1 MIRPIKSRR
10 LNVRETQMFKKYKQ
24 IKRCFTLVEL
34 LVAMAVFSVMLLL
47 MMQFFSGAQRIWVS
61 TEQKNNLYADA
72 RVAMD
77 LISTFLQGTYF
88 TQGGSGKTSDSTET
102 QGIPFIIT
110 AGDDDGIISTPDAQY
125 GKIYFPTQTQMDL
138 IENAGKVVFA
148 TFQRGRAKDGVDNEL
163 RMAIL
168 TDSTTDQEENDFN
181 FNLLFPPYSADNPTN
196 YQNRTDVKKL
206 VMAKLDN
213 KIKEKLED
221 VDKDKILKKHI
232 VLLDNVT
239 SFKLIPI
246 KKGSIGETENDGGNL
261 SEDNLEEIPF
271 IIEIQLSL
279 MDKKAYDF
287 WKELKASGNSKR
299 AQEYRLQHEHTFTR
313 AVYLGNRW
321 NVKF

>member
-1 MIRPIKSRR
+1 
-10 LNVRETQMFKKYKQ
+10 MFKKYKQ

-88 TQGGSGKTSDSTET
+88 TQGGSSSSAAASADS

-110 AGDDDGIISTPDAQY
+110 AGDSDGITSTPSSDDTQY

-168 TDSTTDQEENDFN
+168 TDSTDENTSGLN
-181 FNLLFPPYSADNPTN
+181 FNLLFPPYSSDNPTG
-196 YQNRTDVKKL
+196 YQSRTQAKKT
-206 VMAKLDN
+206 VMDALDA
-213 KIKEKLED
+213 KIKKD
-221 VDKDKILKKHI
+221 IDSTDKDKTQAKQQCI

-246 KKGSIGETENDGGNL
+246 TKDNLNRINNKDGDDL
-261 SEDNLEEIPF
+261 SKDNLEEIPF
-271 IIEIQLSL
+271 IVEIQLSL

-287 WKELKASGNSKR
+287 WKELKDSGNSKR

-313 AVYLGNRW
+313 AVYLGDRW

>member
-1 MIRPIKSRR
+1 
-10 LNVRETQMFKKYKQ
+10 MFKEYKQ

-88 TQGGSGKTSDSTET
+88 TQGGSTGSAADSADS

-110 AGDDDGIISTPDAQY
+110 AGDGDGITSTPSATDTQY

-148 TFQRGRAKDGVDNEL
+148 TFQRGRSKDGVDNEL
-163 RMAIL
+163 RMAVL
-168 TDSTTDQEENDFN
+168 TDSTDENTSGLN
-181 FNLLFPPYSADNPTN
+181 FNLLFPPYSSDNPTG
-196 YQNRTDVKKL
+196 YQSRTQVKGK
-206 VMAKLDN
+206 VMDALDA
-213 KIKEKLED
+213 KIKKD
-221 VDKDKILKKHI
+221 IDSTDKNKTQAKQQCI

-239 SFKLIPI
+239 SFKLVPI
-246 KKGSIGETENDGGNL
+246 KKGSIGETENDGGDL

-271 IIEIQLSL
+271 IVEIQLSL

-313 AVYLGNRW
+313 AVYLGDRW